1 MTYGVS
7 PFSSPREPH
16 VRPVAGFPG
25 QSDLRPAP
33 SASAAPATG
42 ASVGTTWRKRIT
54 SYLKSPWTVQNG
66 RASAAPR
73 RLDRGAAPTGD
84 GHDLVHMREVVFVP
98 VTGHHDYSGK
108 ERRHDAPVGDLPEH
122 LLRFWLPAQKRVRL
136 VEPLP
141 QINPD
146 VRVPPVQFPDPTVRC
161 VGR

>member
-108 ERRHDAPVGDLPEH
+108 ERRHDPKFPGVFVSTHKSKECLDFKAFLMGRYMIYNP
-122 LLRFWLPAQKRVRL
+122 PAF
-136 VEPLP
+136 
-141 QINPD
+141 ISNPM
-146 VRVPPVQFPDPTVRC
+146 
-161 VGR
+161 